1 MEDWLL
7 GSSSL
12 KEKKKKL
19 QIFQTKYDKKESC
32 PWTKKVIVWGSHFVS
47 KSLITNLNRRKKKR
61 KKVVGQVF
69 IHIFIRGF
77 CNRFYPRDESSDRKR

>member
-1 MEDWLL
+1 MDISKMEDWLL

-32 PWTKKVIVWGSHFVS
+32 PW
-47 KSLITNLNRRKKKR
+47 RK
-61 KKVVGQVF
+61 
-69 IHIFIRGF
+69 
-77 CNRFYPRDESSDRKR
+77 